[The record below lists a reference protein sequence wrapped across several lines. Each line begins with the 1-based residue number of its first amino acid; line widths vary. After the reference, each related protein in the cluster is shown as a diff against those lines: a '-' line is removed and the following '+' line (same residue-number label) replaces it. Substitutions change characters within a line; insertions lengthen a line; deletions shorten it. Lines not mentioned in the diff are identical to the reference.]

1 MKRICVFCGSSAGAR
16 PEYARAAESL
26 GRTLAARGLGLVYGG
41 SSVGLMHRMA
51 TAALAAGGEVTG
63 VIPEVLVDKEVAFT
77 ELSDLRVV
85 GSMHERK
92 ALMAELADGFITMP
106 GGFGTIDELVE
117 MLTWAQLG
125 IHDKP
130 SGLLNVGGYFDSLMA
145 FFDRSVED
153 RFLQPEHRKMLL
165 VEEESAD
172 LLDRLVSYEAPK
184 VDKAKWALG
193 LEKL

>member
-1 MKRICVFCGSSAGAR
+1 LKRICVFCGSSAGAR

>member
-1 MKRICVFCGSSAGAR
+1 LKRICVFCGSSAGAR

-193 LEKL
+193 MEKL